1 MKLSKNEEMILKVA
15 KDLPATLLKQVV
27 FVGGSIVSLLITD
40 KAASDVRVTQDVD
53 MVVDVAG
60 RIEFYRLE
68 NQLREAGFE
77 QVIEEDAP
85 ICRWRINTIKVDI
98 MPCDQNIL
106 GFSNKWYN
114 ETINNATKMILE
126 SIEIRLASAP
136 YFLATKVEAFL
147 GRGNNDFMG
156 SSDMED
162 IITIIDGRAEI
173 IQEIRTTET
182 DLQQY
187 LHKVFQDWLK
197 QGDFINALPGLLPPD
212 LASQERLPIIVERIK
227 AI

>member
-15 KDLPATLLKQVV
+15 KELPATLLKQVV

-40 KAASDVRVTQDVD
+40 EAASYVRVTQDVD
-53 MVVDVAG
+53 MVVNVAG

-68 NQLREAGFE
+68 NQLRKAGFE

-85 ICRWRINTIKVDI
+85 ICRWRINNIKVDI

-126 SIEIRLASAP
+126 CIEIRLASAP

-173 IQEIRTTET
+173 IQEIKTTET

-197 QGDFINALPGLLPPD
+197 QGNFINALPGLLPPD

>member
-15 KDLPATLLKQVV
+15 KELPATLLKQVV

-40 KAASDVRVTQDVD
+40 EAASDVRVTQDVD

-85 ICRWRINTIKVDI
+85 ICRWRINNIKVDI

-173 IQEIRTTET
+173 IQEIKTTET

-197 QGDFINALPGLLPPD
+197 QGNFINALPGLLPPD

>member
-15 KDLPATLLKQVV
+15 KELPATLLKQVV

-40 KAASDVRVTQDVD
+40 EAASDVRVTQDVD

-85 ICRWRINTIKVDI
+85 ICRWRINNIKVDI

-173 IQEIRTTET
+173 TQEIRTTET

-197 QGDFINALPGLLPPD
+197 QGNFINALPGLLPPD

>member
-15 KDLPATLLKQVV
+15 KELPATLLKQVV

-40 KAASDVRVTQDVD
+40 EAASDVRVTQDVD

-98 MPCDQNIL
+98 MPCDQDIL

-126 SIEIRLASAP
+126 CIEIRLASAP

-173 IQEIRTTET
+173 IQEIKTTET

-197 QGDFINALPGLLPPD
+197 QGNFINALPGLLPPD

>member
-15 KDLPATLLKQVV
+15 KELPATLLKQVV

-40 KAASDVRVTQDVD
+40 EAASYVRVTQDVD
-53 MVVDVAG
+53 MVVNVAG

-85 ICRWRINTIKVDI
+85 ICRWRINNIKVDI
-98 MPCDQNIL
+98 MPCDQDIL

-173 IQEIRTTET
+173 IQEIKTTET

-197 QGDFINALPGLLPPD
+197 QGNFINALPGLLPPD